1 MAMDDGPPQEPGS
14 AKASAKASGRGK
26 SFAAQRDLMKRGV
39 TINNSVILLGE
50 PRAEEATRPERHAEE
65 LRDQLSELRKQLAVV
80 SEAALITQS
89 RLQDAE
95 HRRRAAESQLQ
106 QAQRERDQ
114 ALQLVRQA
122 QVLMTDTRAELGE
135 LI

>member
-1 MAMDDGPPQEPGS
+1 MDDGPPQESRS

-26 SFAAQRDLMKRGV
+26 SFAARRDLMKRRV
-39 TINNSVILLGE
+39 TIKNSVILVGE
-50 PRAEEATRPERHAEE
+50 PRAEE